1 MIVKSIFT
9 TSTGDVCVCL
19 EAAAC
24 LVIASTAGLVSLSIG
39 EAALVPTCRAQ
50 AHTCT
55 TSTHTLQYHSWG
67 NIQIQLKINN
77 SM

>member
-1 MIVKSIFT
+1 M
-9 TSTGDVCVCL
+9 CVCL

-39 EAALVPTCRAQ
+39 EAALVPTWQAQ

-55 TSTHTLQYHSWG
+55 TSTHTLQ
-67 NIQIQLKINN
+67 
-77 SM
+77 